1 MNLFN
6 VQSLYYIAGE
16 IFLNI
21 CLGRGA
27 HFTSATENQ
36 SVPAASPE
44 VIDFFSLISFG
55 KFTCSYH
62 GLVLLSYHVHHFKLT
77 YPFL

>member
-44 VIDFFSLISFG
+44 VIDFFQSDLFWQIYLFIPWISA
-55 KFTCSYH
+55 S
-62 GLVLLSYHVHHFKLT
+62 
-77 YPFL
+77 